1 MISALRILIHSI
13 LGLFALALILHTLI
27 RAVRFFFKFPMP
39 QFLANAIDNPFRR
52 KLQPPDETAARH
64 GLEPGMT
71 VLEIGPG
78 NGTYTIAAARRVGE
92 QGKVITVD
100 IEPRMIER
108 VTRRARREGI
118 DNIEA
123 QVADVCHLPFKD
135 GFFDAIYMITVIGEI
150 PHLEKAL
157 KELGRVLA
165 PSGTLALSEVLLDP
179 DYPCATTL
187 IRRAATAGFRLR
199 KKVGNFFYYT
209 LIFEKD
215 SA

>member
-1 MISALRILIHSI
+1 
-13 LGLFALALILHTLI
+13 
-27 RAVRFFFKFPMP
+27 
-39 QFLANAIDNPFRR
+39 
-52 KLQPPDETAARH
+52 
-64 GLEPGMT
+64 
-71 VLEIGPG
+71 
-78 NGTYTIAAARRVGE
+78 
-92 QGKVITVD
+92 
-100 IEPRMIER
+100 MIER

-179 DYPCATTL
+179 DYPCATAL
-187 IRRAATAGFRLR
+187 IRKAATAGFRLR

-209 LIFEKD
+209 LVFEKD